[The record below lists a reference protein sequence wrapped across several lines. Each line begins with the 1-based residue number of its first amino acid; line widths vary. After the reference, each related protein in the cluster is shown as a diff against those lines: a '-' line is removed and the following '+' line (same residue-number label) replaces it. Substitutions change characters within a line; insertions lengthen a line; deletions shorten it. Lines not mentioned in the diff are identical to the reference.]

1 MDISPSYKRSL
12 KMSAPLLGVFTLGIL
27 GLTTVSAEATL
38 DETDMVGVSFW
49 IATAMMLASTVFFI
63 LERNNV
69 AAKWKTSMT
78 VAALVTGVAWYHY
91 TYMREHLSLIH
102 I

>member
-38 DETDMVGVSFW
+38 DETDMVGV
-49 IATAMMLASTVFFI
+49 
-63 LERNNV
+63 
-69 AAKWKTSMT
+69 
-78 VAALVTGVAWYHY
+78 
-91 TYMREHLSLIH
+91 
-102 I
+102 